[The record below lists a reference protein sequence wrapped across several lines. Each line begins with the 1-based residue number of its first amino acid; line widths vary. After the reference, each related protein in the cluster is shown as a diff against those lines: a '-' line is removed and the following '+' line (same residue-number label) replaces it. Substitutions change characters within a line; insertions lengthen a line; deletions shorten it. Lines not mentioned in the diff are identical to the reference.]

1 VDHTKLPH
9 LVTKKYMWKVY
20 YEETGVTTLETM
32 EWVHGNEKSGLL
44 NLLLVP
50 HYHVP
55 PLI

>member
-1 VDHTKLPH
+1 MDHTKLPH